1 MQKKTTEA
9 ANTSGDADTEDTDRD
24 NNPSPS
30 KRKYKTLG
38 KRRASERVQVNLR
51 RMTQE
56 ELAAAT
62 EPDIADDYDDDFF
75 DQTYQPPSEQTSSTG
90 MDISPPVEEGQ
101 GHGQGQGL
109 SQSQRVTTAA
119 ERQAKLAK
127 RFAPKFSA
135 LNATSSSTG
144 GSRTRSPSPI
154 AGPSGNAR
162 TKQGTSLIQAGTSKA
177 NAGTSN
183 DNPGTSNAK
192 GATSKKA
199 SEEDIY
205 LDEEALIQPL
215 QNPVC

>member
-1 MQKKTTEA
+1 MQKKSTEA
-9 ANTSGDADTEDTDRD
+9 ANTSGDSDTEDTDRD

-30 KRKYKTLG
+30 KRRYKNLG

-62 EPDIADDYDDDFF
+62 APDIADDYDDDFF

-101 GHGQGQGL
+101 GHGHGQDQGQSL
-109 SQSQRVTTAA
+109 SQRMTTAA

-127 RFAPKFSA
+127 RFAPTFRA

-144 GSRTRSPSPI
+144 DSVSAAAGGSRTRSHHQSQGHQGLP
-154 AGPSGNAR
+154 GPSRAH
-162 TKQGTSLIQAGTSKA
+162 
-177 NAGTSN
+177 
-183 DNPGTSNAK
+183 
-192 GATSKKA
+192 
-199 SEEDIY
+199 
-205 LDEEALIQPL
+205 
-215 QNPVC
+215 C